1 MTFQQALNQ
10 GDKLTPNV
18 LTEVDPNMMNMIAES
33 EKEIIE
39 QMQSKISQ
47 QKFKEIIEL
56 WQKSTDKKKERKRI
70 EI

>member
-39 QMQSKISQ
+39 QMQSKIS
-47 QKFKEIIEL
+47 
-56 WQKSTDKKKERKRI
+56 
-70 EI
+70 